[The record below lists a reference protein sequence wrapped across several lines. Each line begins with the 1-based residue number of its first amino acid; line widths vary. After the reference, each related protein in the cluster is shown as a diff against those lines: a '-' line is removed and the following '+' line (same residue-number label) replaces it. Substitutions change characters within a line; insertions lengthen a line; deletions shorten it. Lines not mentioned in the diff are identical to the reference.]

1 LAGKY
6 LLLEI
11 QFGRVLRSLI
21 GFTFPIV
28 VSSIGFLVLYNNL
41 DWGLL
46 ILILVLGFNI
56 FLLIISGIL
65 APKGPLLNSCR
76 LGAICVIAVASTFVF
91 LETAFPL
98 ILPTDYAQTSR
109 FVKGPQGE
117 VTYLDFKPDVVFDQS
132 EKISPESTQAERI
145 FCEKRSWH
153 KPGHA
158 YLYLGYDP
166 NKKIRYLNRI
176 KWNETGYFDH
186 EYSVIKPADVY
197 RVIVIGDSY
206 VESVQVPLKST
217 FHKLTE
223 VAANS
228 SGFTLNNKR
237 YQIIALGNSGFGQRE
252 NLDVLRTQGL
262 KYDPDLVIVSL
273 CGNDFC
279 DDDPVLKS
287 ESILSGGSITPLVRK
302 AASHGYFAVAFMIKR
317 IDDLHRNRIKM
328 SPELLQWSSEDIPIV
343 EAAWRRSLDNI
354 RAQRDLCQNRG
365 VTFLLLY
372 VGSEIEVKNQIDPGD
387 TIASLK
393 AMGGVHQSMDWD
405 ISKSVRR
412 VRNYCQEN
420 DINFA
425 CTLGQLAGSQ
435 KDTGN
440 KVFADHYSFF
450 GHEVV
455 AKALTCFLREFTVM
469 GKRVKDSIDGCFPQ
483 QLIKRGSTFTW

>member
-1 LAGKY
+1 
-6 LLLEI
+6 
-11 QFGRVLRSLI
+11 
-21 GFTFPIV
+21 
-28 VSSIGFLVLYNNL
+28 
-41 DWGLL
+41 
-46 ILILVLGFNI
+46 
-56 FLLIISGIL
+56 
-65 APKGPLLNSCR
+65 
-76 LGAICVIAVASTFVF
+76 VIAITSTFVL
-91 LETAFPL
+91 LETVFPI

-117 VTYLDFKPDVVFDQS
+117 MRYKDFKPDLIFDQS
-132 EKISPESTQAERI
+132 EKISTESTEAPRFFSDDI
-145 FCEKRSWH
+145 TWH
-153 KPGHA
+153 KPGRS
-158 YLYLGYDP
+158 YVYLGYDP
-166 NKKIRYLNRI
+166 NQNLQYLNRV
-176 KWNETGYFDH
+176 KWNKTGYFDH
-186 EYSVIKPADVY
+186 DYSVIKPADVY
-197 RVIVIGDSY
+197 RVVLIGDSY
-206 VESVQVPLKST
+206 VESVQVPLGST

-223 VAANS
+223 EAVNK

-237 YQIIALGNSGFGQRE
+237 YEMIALGNSGFGQRE

-262 KYDPDLVIVSL
+262 KYDPDLVIVTL

-279 DDDPVLKS
+279 DDDPVLKR
-287 ESILSGGSITPLVRK
+287 ESILAGGTVTPIVRK
-302 AASHGYFAVAFMIKR
+302 AANHGYFALAFMIKR
-317 IDDLHRNRIKM
+317 IDDVYRNRIKI

-354 RAQRDLCQNRG
+354 RAQRDLCQDRG

-372 VGSEIEVKNQIDPGD
+372 VGSEIEVKNQTDPGD

-455 AKALTCFLREFTVM
+455 AKALTCFLREFTVL
-469 GKRVKDSIDGCFPQ
+469 GKTVKDSIDGCFQ
-483 QLIKRGSTFTW
+483 Q